1 MPNYLAVF
9 QSGEIAEL
17 EKRYV
22 AKELMLLGEKTSE
35 YGITLSEKDCTDIA
49 ECRYE
54 SLREN
59 ERIEIGLGAV
69 REIIE
74 TFCDSG
80 YVDQRNFRETVE
92 GLLECFYMIKTET
105 DDKVGDD
112 EVLDFLKYLFEYEAG
127 GDVTKIYDSEALDDF
142 ISGKRNGAWRASE
155 DGEEE

>member
-54 SLREN
+54 SLKEN
-59 ERIEIGLGAV
+59 ERIEVGIGAV

-74 TFCDSG
+74 AFCDSG
-80 YVDQRNFRETVE
+80 YVNQLNFRETVE

-105 DDKVGDD
+105 EDRVSDE

-127 GDVTKIYDSEALDDF
+127 GDVTKIYDSEALDAF
-142 ISGKRNGAWRASE
+142 ISGENNAFAFGAE
-155 DGEEE
+155 DEDE